1 MNKPKTSNNYHPA
14 GILFIGAL
22 LAQMLASIHVY
33 LSNLNLHST
42 VSAVSGAGYL
52 AIPNDQVMNNLKSI
66 GSAFWG
72 GLFFTFSTGAGL
84 SLGSMAAAWAW
95 TRFFQRSKIVLSLIL
110 FGWGG
115 LLFYL
120 NLQGFILIPTL
131 YGLLIPPLIFT
142 LTCRREA
149 RTNFLSSRLQH
160 WFHLMPIP
168 LLALLWLS
176 QYDNEMFLDLRDNL
190 LLTNYYGK
198 KFSDFYYTYTLYPAE
213 TFKSLDQKIIKTTEL
228 ENIADDSNYPN
239 IVSKL
244 IANDYF
250 PLSNLAQVDLKINQQ
265 KGFLVFKADDHPVFQ
280 IRTHRFLSNPR
291 EALQSYSSAT
301 DRHTVFRQLT
311 FLSLLIGFPILI
323 YVFLHA
329 VLYFPIV
336 MLINHKAAAL
346 TASIMCLLIGM
357 IVLIHFHSN
366 RGSNIDI
373 NEIAEALR
381 SSHIPTRIAALK
393 TVQQKK
399 LEISAYPTYSL
410 LYQSQ
415 IPQERYWFVRALAVS
430 RRPDSIR
437 DLLTFINDKNTN
449 VRCMAFRSLGLRNN
463 TDAVGPILE
472 SIRVSQD
479 WYSQIYAYKALRA
492 LGWNQTKLP

>member
-1 MNKPKTSNNYHPA
+1 
-14 GILFIGAL
+14 
-22 LAQMLASIHVY
+22 
-33 LSNLNLHST
+33 
-42 VSAVSGAGYL
+42 
-52 AIPNDQVMNNLKSI
+52 
-66 GSAFWG
+66 
-72 GLFFTFSTGAGL
+72 
-84 SLGSMAAAWAW
+84 
-95 TRFFQRSKIVLSLIL
+95 
-110 FGWGG
+110 
-115 LLFYL
+115 
-120 NLQGFILIPTL
+120 
-131 YGLLIPPLIFT
+131 
-142 LTCRREA
+142 
-149 RTNFLSSRLQH
+149 
-160 WFHLMPIP
+160 
-168 LLALLWLS
+168 
-176 QYDNEMFLDLRDNL
+176 
-190 LLTNYYGK
+190 
-198 KFSDFYYTYTLYPAE
+198 
-213 TFKSLDQKIIKTTEL
+213 
-228 ENIADDSNYPN
+228 
-239 IVSKL
+239 
-244 IANDYF
+244 
-250 PLSNLAQVDLKINQQ
+250 
-265 KGFLVFKADDHPVFQ
+265 
-280 IRTHRFLSNPR
+280 
-291 EALQSYSSAT
+291 
-301 DRHTVFRQLT
+301 
-311 FLSLLIGFPILI
+311 
-323 YVFLHA
+323 
-329 VLYFPIV
+329 